1 MILKVFECL
10 ASNKELVVR
19 DMSTSGSDS
28 SVENELCSLA
38 GKDVFSSFLEGF
50 LVGNR

>member
-10 ASNKELVVR
+10 ASNKELGVR
-19 DMSTSGSDS
+19 NMSSLGSDS
-28 SVENELCSLA
+28 SVEIELCSLA
-38 GKDVFSSFLEGF
+38 GRDVFSSFLEGF